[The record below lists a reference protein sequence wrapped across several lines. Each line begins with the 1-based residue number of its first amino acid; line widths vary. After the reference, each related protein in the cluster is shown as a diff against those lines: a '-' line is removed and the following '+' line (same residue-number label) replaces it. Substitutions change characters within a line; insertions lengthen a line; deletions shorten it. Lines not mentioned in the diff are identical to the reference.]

1 MTDMAQEVDRDVTIL
16 NRYPSF
22 EGANIATG
30 IGFKHI
36 MYLAEDGVIHHFRE
50 RGLGPQTLY
59 ESHGLG
65 LEIVHA
71 DIRLLTGINLDDL
84 VRVEVS
90 ATNLPADR
98 ELSFAVQM
106 FVTRAG
112 RDVRAATGH
121 WRVLLRQEVISSDES
136 LPSALALYV
145 TEKIDRCPPPPL
157 LLSDSIRRDDQD
169 MESTISGLLLQG
181 NNAFFWRRRIP
192 YYYCHYNRRLQHSG
206 YLRLLEEV
214 VSLFLDDRGISMR
227 TMLETKAWVPI
238 VTTAEIEMVRE
249 AYIEEDMYVVFTVE
263 NIFKSFTYR
272 ARVDFYVLRGTE
284 LLLTGRGMI
293 THGYLEIKGRRDWN
307 LASFDE
313 PTLRALSGKEN
324 TQ

>member
-1 MTDMAQEVDRDVTIL
+1 MAQTEDDGVTIL
-16 NRYPSF
+16 SRYPSF

-36 MYLAEDGVIHHFRE
+36 MYLAEDGVIHYFRE

-71 DIRLLTGINLDDL
+71 DVRLLTGINLDDL
-84 VRVEVS
+84 VRIEVR
-90 ATNLPADR
+90 ATSLPADK
-98 ELSFAVQM
+98 ELSFSVQM

-112 RDVRAATGH
+112 RDVKAATGH
-121 WRVLLRQEVISSDES
+121 WKVVLRQEAASSEEN
-136 LPSALALYV
+136 LPSVLAGYV
-145 TEKIDRCPPPPL
+145 TEKIDRSPPPPL
-157 LLSDSIRRDDQD
+157 LLSNSIRRDDQD
-169 MESTISGLLLQG
+169 IESIISQLLLQG
-181 NNAFFWRRRIP
+181 NNSFLWKRRIP
-192 YYYCHYNRRLQHSG
+192 YYHCHYNTRLQHSG

-214 VSLFLDDRGISMR
+214 VSLFLADRGISIR
-227 TMLETKAWVPI
+227 TMLETKGWVPI
-238 VTTAEIEMVRE
+238 VTKTEIEIMRE

-272 ARVDFYVLRGTE
+272 ARVDFHVLRGTE
-284 LLLTGRGMI
+284 LFLTGRGVI

-313 PTLRALSGKEN
+313 PTLGALSGRE
-324 TQ
+324 TTP